1 MTTIEIE
8 YKFPSSEFFG
18 ELTRVANQS
27 MADKTLGFA
36 ILKLGIEVISPKSV
50 KRYVIEF
57 DGYEINFLGEV
68 AEFDLAS
75 VEAYVTGQQSSYMD
89 MFKDIQ
95 ENSMATGPQTFNALT
110 MAGFPLNVQGADQVA
125 TDKVFRFAE
134 SIQNYL
140 DSAHLLGTIGEM

>member
-1 MTTIEIE
+1 M
-8 YKFPSSEFFG
+8 
-18 ELTRVANQS
+18 
-27 MADKTLGFA
+27 
-36 ILKLGIEVISPKSV
+36 ISPKSV